1 MATTKYVIVSV
12 TGGNQFEEGFYAD
25 KNTAIEEAISSY
37 HALSDYDKKNLDDFF
52 VGLFECEEINGK
64 WYLSDD
70 PDPIEVV
77 LSFDNVK
84 NGRGIEYGDGF
95 KFYNL
100 EEAKEYFRR
109 EYTEDFDEEDIDNF
123 NKELESVDSFTKLV
137 DCLESWKKTFED
149 KRIFEV
155 LYR

>member
-1 MATTKYVIVSV
+1 MSTTKYVIVSV
-12 TGGNQFEEGFYAD
+12 KGGDQFEDGFFTD
-25 KNTAIEEAISSY
+25 KNVAIETAIASY
-37 HALSDYDKKNLDDFF
+37 HALSNYDKKNLNDFF

-64 WYLSDD
+64 SVLSDA
-70 PDPIEVV
+70 PDPVEIV
-77 LSFDNVK
+77 LSFDDVK

-95 KFYNL
+95 KFYDL

-109 EYTEDFDEEDIDNF
+109 EYVEDFDEEDIDNF
-123 NKELESVDSFTKLV
+123 NEELESVDSFTKLV

-155 LYR
+155 LYV

>member
-1 MATTKYVIVSV
+1 M
-12 TGGNQFEEGFYAD
+12 
-25 KNTAIEEAISSY
+25 
-37 HALSDYDKKNLDDFF
+37 SDYDKKNLDDYY
-52 VGLFECEEINGK
+52 VGLFNCEEINGK
-64 WYLSDD
+64 WYLSDE

-95 KFYNL
+95 KFYDL
-100 EEAKEYFRR
+100 EEAKEYFKR
-109 EYTEDFDEEDIDNF
+109 EYTEDFDEEDIDSF
-123 NKELESVDSFTKLV
+123 NEELESVDSFTKLV
-137 DCLESWKKTFED
+137 DYLESWKKTFED

>member
-1 MATTKYVIVSV
+1 MF
-12 TGGNQFEEGFYAD
+12 NCEENNG
-25 KNTAIEEAISSY
+25 KLV
-37 HALSDYDKKNLDDFF
+37 LSDETDP
-52 VGLFECEEINGK
+52 VEI
-64 WYLSDD
+64 
-70 PDPIEVV
+70 V
-77 LSFDNVK
+77 LSFDDVK

-95 KFYNL
+95 KFYDL

-123 NKELESVDSFTKLV
+123 NEELESVDSFTKLV

>member
-1 MATTKYVIVSV
+1 MTTTKYVIVSV
-12 TGGNQFEEGFYAD
+12 TGGNQFEEGFHAD
-25 KNTAIEEAISSY
+25 KNTTIEEAISSY
-37 HALSDYDKKNLDDFF
+37 HALSDYDKKNLDDYY
-52 VGLFECEEINGK
+52 VGLFNCEEINGK
-64 WYLSDD
+64 WYLSDE

-95 KFYNL
+95 KFYDL

-123 NKELESVDSFTKLV
+123 NEELESVDSFTKLV